1 MRLCG
6 LRCKGQISS
15 ENTAKVVF
23 SSSLFQS
30 ISEAFNTPNIIH
42 NVQKKTLTVRINGSQ
57 FSLSQSINSGYNAH

>member
-42 NVQKKTLTVRINGSQ
+42 NVQKKNV
-57 FSLSQSINSGYNAH
+57 NSSD